1 MRIGAEDLLK
11 RFGSVVDV
19 AMAMIRGRLTMR
31 ETDFAH
37 DIVTP
42 IVIAAAEARLR
53 LEAQGILPSAGSV
66 SKGSREGETPF
77 SVGSRFRLVR
87 VGEYGD
93 AEGPQ
98 PTEVVVMEYGVLKSA
113 HFLTVKAT
121 QPGGENMEFVS
132 WNGVDWHWNAHPVGG
147 ERGTYVDTTKG
158 FQFHPVT

>member
-1 MRIGAEDLLK
+1 MRMGADGLVQ

-19 AMAMIRGRLTMR
+19 AMAMIRGQLTTR
-31 ETDFAH
+31 DTEYAH

-42 IVIAAAEARLR
+42 TVIAAAEARLR
-53 LEAQGILPSAGSV
+53 LEAQGILPSAGNV
-66 SKGSREGETPF
+66 SKDSREGQTPF

-93 AEGPQ
+93 AEGSL
-98 PTEVVVMEYGVLKSA
+98 PTEVAVMEYGVLKGA

-132 WNGVDWHWNAHPVGG
+132 WNGVDWHQNTHPVGG
-147 ERGTYVDTTKG
+147 EQGTYIDTTKL
-158 FQFHPVT
+158 FYLYPLT